1 MQVTQQDMMDT
12 FQPPFETCIKDG
24 DASSGMCSFI
34 QVNGLPT
41 CAYPNLLGGTIEAN
55 GNSMGKKNDI
65 SIGSFSDSE
74 LWYKCSTDYKYIIMV
89 LCCLGTLCLTVTLF
103 KYYLLHKITQQLQK
117 MECQMFWDQV
127 GPKIYRQ
134 R

>member
-55 GNSMGKKNDI
+55 GNSMGKKIILVLNPL
-65 SIGSFSDSE
+65 SIQSYDTTVLLIKVIL
-74 LWYKCSTDYKYIIMV
+74 LW
-89 LCCLGTLCLTVTLF
+89 L
-103 KYYLLHKITQQLQK
+103 YL
-117 MECQMFWDQV
+117 V
-127 GPKIYRQ
+127 
-134 R
+134 